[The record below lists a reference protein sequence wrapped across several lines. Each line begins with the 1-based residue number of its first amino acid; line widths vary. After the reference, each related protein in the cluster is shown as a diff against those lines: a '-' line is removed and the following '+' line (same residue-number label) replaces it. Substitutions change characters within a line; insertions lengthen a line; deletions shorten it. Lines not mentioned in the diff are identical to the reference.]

1 MNISKEA
8 KVGLMAVVA
17 LTMLYF
23 GFNFLKGADF
33 FSSKYKYFVVYDNVG
48 SLQPSNPIKLNGVQ
62 VGQVKSTELLT
73 DRGNKVLVTLE
84 IQKNVL
90 LTQGSKV
97 LLTSELLGGS
107 ALMLQIAMGGKQ
119 LQQGDT
125 LVADSEKGIQALL
138 QEQALPVVKN
148 ADSLIINLNRI
159 VKQFDQTGYVL
170 NKLLTTTDQTAS
182 GINATIAQ
190 NRQVIAATLANVNAL
205 SASLIETEKS
215 FKPILENLKTTTDS
229 LKALRLGE
237 TLAQANSAVA
247 TLQKSLTALEQ
258 GQGTAGKLLKD
269 QALYDNINRTIVSVN
284 KLMTNFRQYPK
295 RYVNISV
302 FGKKDKGPADSPAD
316 TTTKY

>member
-190 NRQVIAATLANVNAL
+190 NRQVIAATLANVNSL

>member
-1 MNISKEA
+1 M
-8 KVGLMAVVA
+8 
-17 LTMLYF
+17 
-23 GFNFLKGADF
+23 
-33 FSSKYKYFVVYDNVG
+33 VYDNVG

-190 NRQVIAATLANVNAL
+190 NRQAIAATLANVNAL